1 MPEPINTTAVAGVSL
16 MTLAVALVGP
26 QAGPYIV
33 ILLGSVAGGLWAL
46 SSARIDTRMDGFW
59 LLLRCVTT
67 AIVLTA
73 VIAGLV
79 SSYLGLGAGEA
90 YAVVSFVIGAL
101 GNRWQDIFETI
112 KTRLQGVIASGGK
125 QP

>member
-33 ILLGSVAGGLWAL
+33 ILLGSIAGGLWAL
-46 SSARIDTRMDGFW
+46 SSAQLETRAQGAW

-79 SSYLGLGAGEA
+79 SSYLSLEAAEA
-90 YAVVSFVIGAL
+90 YAVVSFAIGAL
-101 GNRWQDIFETI
+101 GNRWQDIFESI

>member
-1 MPEPINTTAVAGVSL
+1 MPEPINTTAAAGASL

-33 ILLGSVAGGLWAL
+33 ILLGSIAGGLWAL
-46 SSARIDTRMDGFW
+46 SSARLDTRMQGAW

-73 VIAGLV
+73 VIAGLL
-79 SSYLGLGAGEA
+79 SSYLSLETGEA
-90 YAVVSFVIGAL
+90 YAVVSFIIGAL
-101 GNRWQDIFETI
+101 GNRWQDIFESI